1 MSTIIR
7 SPSDFDAIRKSPNL
21 TGGLIDTLV
30 AQIEGGD
37 LAPGQR
43 LPTEQAIVAAT
54 GVSRTVV
61 REALASLRAKGLIT
75 TRQGLGAF
83 VSQRPPP
90 KAFAIAAED
99 MESISE
105 VLRLLELRIGVETEA
120 AALSAE
126 RRTRADLDRMAE
138 HLRGLDAAIGSQ
150 ESGANED
157 FAFHRE
163 ILVSTGNPYFTKIF
177 DVFGSLIIPRQRL
190 RLEAMSV
197 EKRAAYLKGVQR
209 EHRAL
214 LKAIRSRDREA
225 ARQAARDHLVK
236 SYQRYRNLAP
246 ADVPAPD
253 GAVRRG
259 GKV

>member
-1 MSTIIR
+1 MSTPFR

-21 TGGLIDTLV
+21 TGGLIETLV
-30 AQIEGGD
+30 AQIERGD

-43 LPTEQAIVAAT
+43 LPTEQAIVEAT

-83 VSQRPPP
+83 VSDRPPP

-105 VLRLLELRIGVETEA
+105 VLRLLELRIGIEAEA

-126 RRTRADLDRMAE
+126 RRTSADLGRMAE
-138 HLRGLDAAIGSQ
+138 HLTNLDAAISSQ
-150 ESGANED
+150 ASGANED

-163 ILVSTGNPYFTKIF
+163 ILASTCNSYFTKIF

-190 RLEAMSV
+190 RMEAMPAA
-197 EKRAAYLKGVQR
+197 KRAAYLKGVQR
-209 EHRAL
+209 EHRTM
-214 LKAIRSRDREA
+214 LKAIKARDREG
-225 ARQAARDHLVK
+225 ARQAARDHLLN

-246 ADVPAPD
+246 SEM
-253 GAVRRG
+253 
-259 GKV
+259 